1 MARPRKSRLVPSLT
15 TFAEELVRAITEHV
29 DRSVAAARQSIEDEI
44 AHLKRDLSRL
54 RERARSANGGGAHGG
69 GRPKSTRTCSER
81 GCGEPHVAR
90 GLCKNHYQQLR
101 YAERK
106 GGGGRAA
113 SE

>member
-29 DRSVAAARQSIEDEI
+29 DRSLASTRESIEDEI
-44 AHLKRDLSRL
+44 AHLKRDLARL
-54 RERARSANGGGAHGG
+54 RERARGSSAPHGG
-69 GRPKSTRTCSER
+69 GRPKSTRVCSER

-101 YAERK
+101 YSERK
-106 GGGGRAA
+106 GATHSAA
-113 SE
+113 E

>member
-29 DRSVAAARQSIEDEI
+29 DRSVAAARESIEDEL
-44 AHLKRDLSRL
+44 AHLKRDVARL
-54 RERARSANGGGAHGG
+54 RERARGNGAHGG
-69 GRPKSTRTCSER
+69 GRPKSTRVCSER

-106 GGGGRAA
+106 GGSARPAGD
-113 SE
+113 